1 MSGETLTLG
10 AAGLPA
16 PAPLAYELGDG
27 TQDFLADLPARGL
40 RDVKLATLDMDE
52 E

>member
-16 PAPLAYELGDG
+16 PLAYELGDG
-27 TQDFLADLPARGL
+27 TQDFPADLLARGL